1 MSAKKSQ
8 TASRRLRARPQ
19 PKTLDR
25 EGLDQMARRRCLMV
39 LDVLSGQK
47 AVTEV
52 IEAEK
57 ISRGTYY
64 NLEERALAAMLAA
77 LTPGSEAPEG
87 TPSKRIGA
95 LEQKVAELER
105 QKRRGERLLLLTRK
119 IVKPGRCDDGRA
131 PALGE
136 GWAKAFAGLPTKKA
150 PPRRADPD
158 DRWRGRALSWER
170 SLSRA
175 GAERRSG
182 DGEAEEPTYTPS
194 PGCRGSRRYRTVIQV
209 LLEADDERQGRKLGL
224 SRNRFQ
230 TLVHQGVEGD
240 RGPETEAANKS
251 PRLETERA
259 PREERSAA
267 PRERAPQHEDG
278 RIEKMLGCERLLRS
292 SPSLTTRASARGR
305 TSRRGQDR

>member
-119 IVKPGRCDDGRA
+119 IVKPGPMTTTAGR
-131 PALGE
+131 PRST
-136 GWAKAFAGLPTKKA
+136 KAGRKPSRSSPTKKA
-150 PPRRADPD
+150 PPPPPP
-158 DRWRGRALSWER
+158 ST
-170 SLSRA
+170 
-175 GAERRSG
+175 
-182 DGEAEEPTYTPS
+182 PTT
-194 PGCRGSRRYRTVIQV
+194 GG
-209 LLEADDERQGRKLGL
+209 
-224 SRNRFQ
+224 
-230 TLVHQGVEGD
+230 
-240 RGPETEAANKS
+240 
-251 PRLETERA
+251 
-259 PREERSAA
+259 
-267 PRERAPQHEDG
+267 EDG
-278 RIEKMLGCERLLRS
+278 R
-292 SPSLTTRASARGR
+292 
-305 TSRRGQDR
+305 